1 MKTVL
6 VNVSDGVAETTDN
19 NIYIFDQESFDE
31 GSAEDKSDAI
41 GALLAIAIERDALG
55 ADQLGIIAE
64 TPIAASPSH
73 PLPSPWPSSWLSPPT
88 SQQPPTG
95 YTLRSVSLNSTRSP
109 LSSACQLSMPPRYSP
124 SSSSFTSSTSS
135 RRIHSCARPS
145 TPPLPSAPW
154 PHSIT
159 SLSFF

>member
-64 TPIAASPSH
+64 TLIAAILSH
-73 PLPSPWPSSWLSPPT
+73 
-88 SQQPPTG
+88 
-95 YTLRSVSLNSTRSP
+95 TLRK
-109 LSSACQLSMPPRYSP
+109 ADQ
-124 SSSSFTSSTSS
+124 
-135 RRIHSCARPS
+135 
-145 TPPLPSAPW
+145 
-154 PHSIT
+154 
-159 SLSFF
+159 